1 MKTLKKMGLIFSGII
16 LIVVL
21 LIFYFLFRRETK
33 EWTESIS
40 VAPNTE
46 ISVDLMSSQRG
57 YFGGHGLGWGGG
69 HQKNGV
75 EFEYKEKQYEHK
87 TPYIPITLKY
97 ENERFY
103 IVYYDRETDINNTTF
118 RFFKST
124 EKGKFEEINTS
135 DFPKHLAIQ
144 NRWFTNENK
153 RENLLEMDPE
163 KLLGTMT
170 VDIWYMI
177 EGKEAL
183 DGYDASEIDF
193 IKEYKEKYIK

>member
-1 MKTLKKMGLIFSGII
+1 MRVLKYIGYIILGLIIFIVGFIFILKTQRDTSIKIENIRVSENII
-16 LIVVL
+16 LPI
-21 LIFYFLFRRETK
+21 
-33 EWTESIS
+33 
-40 VAPNTE
+40 E
-46 ISVDLMSSQRG
+46 IMHSQRK
-57 YFGGHGLGWGGG
+57 YFGGHGFGWGGG

-75 EFEYKEKQYEHK
+75 EFEYKKKQYEHK
-87 TPYIPITLKY
+87 TPYIPITIKY

-124 EKGKFEEINTS
+124 KKGKFEEINTS

-153 RENLLEMDPE
+153 QENLLEMDPE

-177 EGKEAL
+177 EGKKAL